1 MFEDDTHFILKM
13 AVSHEQKPCGKKH
26 NYQTQNHTHIYTH
39 TQDEEDNND
48 DDNDDDDDEG
58 VLTLSLWS
66 KSTELETEVRRS
78 YRSGVSEC
86 IAEATLW
93 RHTGMSQLTVSC

>member
-1 MFEDDTHFILKM
+1 MVTVKM
-13 AVSHEQKPCGKKH
+13 MMMM
-26 NYQTQNHTHIYTH
+26 N
-39 TQDEEDNND
+39 
-48 DDNDDDDDEG
+48 DEG

-86 IAEATLW
+86 IAEATLQK
-93 RHTGMSQLTVSC
+93 HTDRS